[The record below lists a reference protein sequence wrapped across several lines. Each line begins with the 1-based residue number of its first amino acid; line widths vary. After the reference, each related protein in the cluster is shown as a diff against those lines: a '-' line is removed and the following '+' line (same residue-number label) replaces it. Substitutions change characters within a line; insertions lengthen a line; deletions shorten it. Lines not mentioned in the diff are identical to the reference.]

1 MSFLDKCQKAALLAF
16 TIQTISGC
24 AGTPPDNLGMK
35 NGLFTP
41 CPSSPN
47 CANSQAT
54 DDHQIDPIW
63 FTGQPKHAKQKL
75 LNVLRSNEQVS
86 IIENSGMYIRA
97 EFKSSLMGFVDDV
110 EFLINDTYIEARSA
124 SRLGYSD
131 MGANKKRIE
140 AIRAS
145 LAGCCNQGK

>member
-1 MSFLDKCQKAALLAF
+1 MSFLDRCQKVAILAF
-16 TIQTISGC
+16 TIHTISGC
-24 AGTPPDNLGMK
+24 AGTPPTNLGVT

-47 CANSQAT
+47 CTNSQAT
-54 DDHQIDPIW
+54 DDHKIDPIW
-63 FTGQPKHAKQKL
+63 FSGNPRDAKQKL
-75 LNVLRSNEQVS
+75 LNVLRSNEQANIV
-86 IIENSGMYIRA
+86 ENSGMYIRA

-110 EFLINDTYIEARSA
+110 EFLISDTYIETRSA

-131 MGANKKRIE
+131 MGANKKRVE

-145 LAGCCNQGK
+145 LAGCCDKQ